1 MSTGG
6 VGGGVGG
13 GPSNGA
19 GNEAP
24 LSLPQSGTTL
34 CPYASSAYYQVQF
47 RDESYLWRL
56 NHPFNMIS
64 MKYCS

>member
-34 CPYASSAYYQVQF
+34 CPYASSAYYQVYQ
-47 RDESYLWRL
+47 
-56 NHPFNMIS
+56 
-64 MKYCS
+64 